1 MSDARRSFGVTPNF
15 YHASAG
21 VDGRDKPGQ
30 DAVRR
35 GGCEHPIALEQEK
48 EMRWRPPRVS
58 HQTLTYP
65 ENIPISA
72 LAPADARARSS
83 GRGARAGAGSIRD
96 GDPRPWTGGA
106 SPDRRFSPVHREG
119 ESRSVS
125 PGIRKRSRP
134 ECENPGFAG
143 PKAPRDVDEKAKPRF
158 GTLRNHAYFFALRPK
173 GVGASRAA
181 PPPPPPRGAGRL
193 GVGG

>member
-1 MSDARRSFGVTPNF
+1 MGRSPNLPT
-15 YHASAG
+15 AG
-21 VDGRDKPGQ
+21 P
-30 DAVRR
+30 
-35 GGCEHPIALEQEK
+35 
-48 EMRWRPPRVS
+48 
-58 HQTLTYP
+58 LTRP

-83 GRGARAGAGSIRD
+83 GRGTRAGAGSIRD

-106 SPDRRFSPVHREG
+106 SPDRRFSPVHRES
-119 ESRSVS
+119 ESRSVI
-125 PGIRKRSRP
+125 PGIWKRSGP

-143 PKAPRDVDEKAKPRF
+143 SNAPRDVDEKAKPRF
-158 GTLRNHAYFFALRPK
+158 GTLRNHAYFLALRPK

-193 GVGG
+193 GVGGC